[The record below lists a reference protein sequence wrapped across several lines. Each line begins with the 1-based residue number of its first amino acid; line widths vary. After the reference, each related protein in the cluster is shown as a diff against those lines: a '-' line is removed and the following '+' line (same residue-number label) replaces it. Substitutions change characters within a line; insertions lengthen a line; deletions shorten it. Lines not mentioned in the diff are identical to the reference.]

1 MADGRRTERP
11 LELADPERVQRPA
24 IAYPRPRDEA
34 PSEDSIV
41 ARFLSELPAI
51 AWRRRRRLALGGFG
65 GAVLALG
72 YLAVTPPVY
81 VVRALVHIEQRES
94 VLQQYD
100 ALRAGATFIGTQA
113 EVIQS
118 PSVVGGALDSIGLPE
133 ARAPGPVKRAKLW
146 LRSLDPFGEPTPRD
160 PRAAAILKA
169 QGYLGASPVV
179 GTDLLAI
186 SYRVPNPQR
195 GVAFVSALIDTY
207 RDNVRAFETDAH
219 GEGLAL
225 LQKEDEELRRQLEA
239 LQRRHDELHSATLLL
254 GEGENSLG
262 VQKLRLEEQAR
273 AHVEAQGRR
282 IELENRLTQYEQSG
296 TSPLSERNQVVED
309 LNQAEALLAE
319 LRASRNERH
328 PDVRATQQRI
338 ELLREQLA
346 KNSATQRAAIE
357 SELRAA
363 RRTEQMLSRL
373 YQNEWAATKEFEQQ
387 RRQVEEVRREI
398 EALTLKRD
406 ALGALLREKEIQ
418 VLSLH
423 SGHSGTVVRVVEP
436 PTVPTEKAWPRPSIV
451 LVAFGFLGTLAG
463 LGSGVLSEYREQRAV
478 AAAA

>member
-1 MADGRRTERP
+1 MADGRRSERP

-24 IAYPRPRDEA
+24 IAYPRPRDAA

-51 AWRRRRRLALGGFG
+51 AWRRRRRLALGAFG
-65 GAVLALG
+65 GAVLALA

-81 VVRALVHIEQRES
+81 VIRALVHIEQRES

-113 EVIQS
+113 EVIQG

-133 ARAPGPVKRAKLW
+133 PKAPGLVKRAKLW

-160 PRAAAILKA
+160 PRAAAILQA
-169 QGYLGASPVV
+169 QASLGASPVV
-179 GTDLLAI
+179 GTDLMSI
-186 SYRVPNPQR
+186 SYRVPNPVR
-195 GVAFVSALIDTY
+195 GVAFLNALIDTY
-207 RDNVRAFETDAH
+207 RDDVRGIETDAH
-219 GEGLAL
+219 REGLAL
-225 LQKEDEELRRQLEA
+225 LKQEDEELRRQLEV
-239 LQRRHDELHSATLLL
+239 LERRYDEVHSTALLL
-254 GEGENSLG
+254 GEGDDSLS

-282 IELENRLTQYEQSG
+282 IELENRLAQYKQSG
-296 TSPLSERNQVVED
+296 TSPLSERNQVMED
-309 LNQAEALLAE
+309 LNEAEALLAE
-319 LRASRNERH
+319 LKASRNERH

-363 RRTEQMLSRL
+363 RRTEQMLSHL
-373 YQNEWAATKEFEQQ
+373 YQEEWEATKEFEQQ
-387 RRQVEEVRREI
+387 RRQEEEI
-398 EALTLKRD
+398 LGQIKDLTLKRD
-406 ALGALLREKEIQ
+406 ALGALLRDKEIR

-436 PTVPTEKAWPRPSIV
+436 PTVPTEKAWPQPSIV

-463 LGSGVLSEYREQRAV
+463 LGSGVLCEYREQREV
-478 AAAA
+478 AAGA